1 MKDKNHMII
10 PKDAEKAF
18 DKSPAP
24 IYDKNTQQSGNRG
37 RISQHNKHHMQ
48 KNQHHTQLAKT
59 KSTSLNIN
67 NKTGVSTFTMLI
79 QHST

>member
-24 IYDKNTQQSGNRG
+24 IYDKNTQQSGNTG
-37 RISQHNKHHMQ
+37 SIPQYNKGHICETYS
-48 KNQHHTQLAKT
+48 QHHTL
-59 KSTSLNIN
+59 SLIH
-67 NKTGVSTFTMLI
+67 I
-79 QHST
+79 